1 MTSDLDQHLTLHLTE
16 ATEAVAAVADFD
28 DLRALDAELLGKA
41 SVVTE
46 ARRGLGALVSEQ
58 RKDAGRRLNEVRAA
72 LEHLLAERR
81 STLEAGVRAA
91 TLEAERLDLT
101 ELDTGRRL
109 GHRHVVT
116 QTWERLEDIFVG
128 MGFTVAEGPEIEDEW
143 HNFGALNFPPDHP
156 ARDMYDTL
164 YVDHG
169 EPGAPCCA
177 PTPPRSRSGSWSPSN
192 RRSIRSCRG
201 ACSAATRPT
210 PPTCRCSTRSRAW
223 SSTGASPSGTG
234 PGTMDPF
241 TKAYFGREFTS
252 RLRPSYFPFTEPSA
266 EFDVLRDDGSWLELA
281 GCGMV
286 HPNVLQAGASTPRS
300 GPASL
305 SGLASTVWA
314 PDAPRHRRPAGTV
327 PQRPPLP
334 VPVLMRSYPC
344 RPRGGFNEGPP
355 VVAPGVRTRER
366 RPRGDR

>member
-1 MTSDLDQHLTLHLTE
+1 MTSDLDQHLTRHLAE
-16 ATEAVAAVADFD
+16 ATEAVAAAADLD
-28 DLRALDAELLGKA
+28 DLRALDSELLGKA

-46 ARRGLGALVSEQ
+46 ARRGLGAMDAEQ

-81 STLEAGVRAA
+81 STLEAGARAV

-169 EPGAPCCA
+169 
-177 PTPPRSRSGSWSPSN
+177 
-192 RRSIRSCRG
+192 
-201 ACSAATRPT
+201 
-210 PPTCRCSTRSRAW
+210 
-223 SSTGASPSGTG
+223 
-234 PGTMDPF
+234 
-241 TKAYFGREFTS
+241 
-252 RLRPSYFPFTEPSA
+252 
-266 EFDVLRDDGSWLELA
+266 
-281 GCGMV
+281 
-286 HPNVLQAGASTPRS
+286 
-300 GPASL
+300 
-305 SGLASTVWA
+305 
-314 PDAPRHRRPAGTV
+314 
-327 PQRPPLP
+327 
-334 VPVLMRSYPC
+334 
-344 RPRGGFNEGPP
+344 
-355 VVAPGVRTRER
+355 
-366 RPRGDR
+366 